1 MTEKF
6 MVFDTETTN
15 DIDCPIMYDF
25 GFAIIDKNGNI
36 YRKGS
41 FVVADVFLDKELM
54 ESAFFAEKI
63 PMYWEQIKRGER
75 ELKRLANIRKIVLD
89 TMKEFNIK
97 IVMAHNTRFDYR
109 STATTQR
116 YMTNSKYRYFFPY
129 GTEFWDTL
137 KMAREIFSVD
147 ENYCAFCTENN
158 FLTKNGKNKYTAEI
172 LYRYLTDDISFEES
186 HTGLEDV
193 LIEKEIFV
201 HCIQKN
207 PNVNGKLW

>member
-1 MTEKF
+1 MIEKF

-25 GFAIIDKNGNI
+25 GFAVIDRKGKV
-36 YRKGS
+36 YQKGS

-54 ESAFFAEKI
+54 ESAYFAEKI
-63 PMYWEQIKRGER
+63 PMYWEQIKSGQR

-97 IVMAHNTRFDYR
+97 IVMAHNAKFDYL

-137 KMAREIFSVD
+137 KMSREIFSDD
-147 ENYCAFCTENN
+147 ENYCAFCEKNN
-158 FLTKNGKNKYTAEI
+158 FLTKNGKNRYTAEI
-172 LYRYLTDDISFEES
+172 LYKYLTNDISFEES

-207 PNVNGKLW
+207 PEINGRLW

>member
-63 PMYWEQIKRGER
+63 PMYWEQIKSGER
-75 ELKRLANIRKIVLD
+75 ELKRLANIRKIVLN

-137 KMAREIFSVD
+137 KMAREIFSDD
-147 ENYCAFCTENN
+147 ENYCAFCTEND

-172 LYRYLTDDISFEES
+172 LYRYLTDDISFVES

-193 LIEKEIFV
+193 MIEKEIFV
-201 HCIQKN
+201 HCVQKN

>member
-25 GFAIIDKNGNI
+25 GFAIIDKNGNV

-63 PMYWEQIKRGER
+63 PMYWEQIKSGER
-75 ELKRLANIRKIVLD
+75 ELKRLANIRKIVLN

-137 KMAREIFSVD
+137 KMAREIFSDD
-147 ENYCAFCTENN
+147 ENYCAFCTEND

-172 LYRYLTDDISFEES
+172 IYRYLTDDISFVES

-193 LIEKEIFV
+193 MIEKEIFV
-201 HCIQKN
+201 HCVQKN

>member
-25 GFAIIDKNGNI
+25 GFAIIDKNGKV

-63 PMYWEQIKRGER
+63 PMYWEQIKSGER
-75 ELKRLANIRKIVLD
+75 ELKRLANIRKIILN

-137 KMAREIFSVD
+137 KMAREIFSDD
-147 ENYCAFCTENN
+147 ENYCAFCTEND

-207 PNVNGKLW
+207 PEINGRLW

>member
-63 PMYWEQIKRGER
+63 PMYWEQIKSGER
-75 ELKRLANIRKIVLD
+75 ELKRLANIRKIILN

-116 YMTNSKYRYFFPY
+116 YLTKSKYRYFFPY

-137 KMAREIFSVD
+137 KMAREIFSDD
-147 ENYCAFCTENN
+147 ENYCAFCTEND

-172 LYRYLTDDISFEES
+172 LYRYLTDDISFVES

-193 LIEKEIFV
+193 MIEKEIFV

>member
-63 PMYWEQIKRGER
+63 PMYWEQIKSGER

-137 KMAREIFSVD
+137 KMAREIFSDD
-147 ENYCAFCTENN
+147 ENYCAFCTEND

>member
-25 GFAIIDKNGNI
+25 GFAIIDKNGNV

-41 FVVADVFLDKELM
+41 FVVADVFLDNELM
-54 ESAFFAEKI
+54 SSAYFKEKI
-63 PMYWEQIKRGER
+63 PMYWEQIKSGER
-75 ELKRLANIRKIVLD
+75 ELKRLANIRRIVLE
-89 TMKEFNIK
+89 TMKEFDIK

-137 KMAREIFSVD
+137 KMARETFKED
-147 ENYCAFCTENN
+147 ENYCAFCIENN
-158 FLTKNGKNKYTAEI
+158 YVTKNNCNKYTAEI
-172 LYRYLTDDISFEES
+172 IYRYLTNDNSFIES

-193 LIEKEIFV
+193 MIEKEIFV

>member
-1 MTEKF
+1 MIEKF

-25 GFAIIDKNGNI
+25 GFVVIDRKGKV
-36 YRKGS
+36 YQKGS

-54 ESAFFAEKI
+54 ESAYFAEKI
-63 PMYWEQIKRGER
+63 PMYWEQIKSGQR

-97 IVMAHNTRFDYR
+97 IVMAHNAKFDYL

-137 KMAREIFSVD
+137 KMSREIFSDD
-147 ENYCAFCTENN
+147 ENYCAFCEKNN
-158 FLTKNGKNKYTAEI
+158 FLTKNGKNRYTAEI
-172 LYRYLTDDISFEES
+172 IYRYLTNDISFEES

-207 PNVNGKLW
+207 PEINGRLW

>member
-75 ELKRLANIRKIVLD
+75 ELKRLANIRRIVLD

-193 LIEKEIFV
+193 MIEKEIFV

>member
-54 ESAFFAEKI
+54 KSAFFAEKI

-75 ELKRLANIRKIVLD
+75 ELKRLANIRRIVLD

-193 LIEKEIFV
+193 MIEKEIFV

>member
-41 FVVADVFLDKELM
+41 FIVADVFLDKELM

-97 IVMAHNTRFDYR
+97 IVMALNTRFDYR

-116 YMTNSKYRYFFPY
+116 YMTNSKCRYFFPY
-129 GTEFWDTL
+129 GTEFWDIL

-193 LIEKEIFV
+193 MIEKEIFV

>member
-137 KMAREIFSVD
+137 KMAREIFSAD

-207 PNVNGKLW
+207 PNINGKLW

>member
-1 MTEKF
+1 MIEKF

-25 GFAIIDKNGNI
+25 GFAVIDRKGKV
-36 YRKGS
+36 YQKGS

-54 ESAFFAEKI
+54 ESAYFAEKI
-63 PMYWEQIKRGER
+63 PMYWEQIKSGQRK
-75 ELKRLANIRKIVLD
+75 LKRLANIRKIVVD

-97 IVMAHNTRFDYR
+97 IVMAHNAKFDYW

-137 KMAREIFSVD
+137 KMSREIFSND
-147 ENYCAFCTENN
+147 ENYCTFCEENN
-158 FLTKNGKNKYTAEI
+158 FLTKNGKNRYTAEI
-172 LYRYLTDDISFEES
+172 LYRYLTNDISFEES

-207 PNVNGKLW
+207 PEINGRLW

>member
-25 GFAIIDKNGNI
+25 GFAIIDKNGNV

-63 PMYWEQIKRGER
+63 PMYWEQIKSGER

-89 TMKEFNIK
+89 TMKEFDIK

-137 KMAREIFSVD
+137 KMAREIFSTD
-147 ENYCAFCTENN
+147 ENYCAFCTEND

-172 LYRYLTDDISFEES
+172 LYRYLTDDISFVDS

-193 LIEKEIFV
+193 MIEKEIFV
-201 HCIQKN
+201 HCLQKN

>member
-54 ESAFFAEKI
+54 QSAFFAEKI

-193 LIEKEIFV
+193 MIEKEIFV

>member
-25 GFAIIDKNGNI
+25 GFAIIDKNGNV

-63 PMYWEQIKRGER
+63 PMYWEQIKSGER
-75 ELKRLANIRKIVLD
+75 ELKRLATIRKIVLD

-137 KMAREIFSVD
+137 KMAREIFSDD
-147 ENYCAFCTENN
+147 ENYCAFCTEND

-172 LYRYLTDDISFEES
+172 LYRYLTDNISFVES

-193 LIEKEIFV
+193 MIEKEIFV

>member
-63 PMYWEQIKRGER
+63 PMYWEQIKSGER

-116 YMTNSKYRYFFPY
+116 YLTKSKYRYFFPY

-137 KMAREIFSVD
+137 KMAREIFSDD
-147 ENYCAFCTENN
+147 ENYCAFCTEND

-172 LYRYLTDDISFEES
+172 LYRYLTDDISFVES

-193 LIEKEIFV
+193 MIEKEIFV
-201 HCIQKN
+201 HCVQKN

>member
-25 GFAIIDKNGNI
+25 GFAIIDKNGNV

-41 FVVADVFLDKELM
+41 FIVADVFLDKELM
-54 ESAFFAEKI
+54 ERTFFAQKI

-137 KMAREIFSVD
+137 KMAREIFSDD
-147 ENYCAFCTENN
+147 ENYCAFCTKND

-172 LYRYLTDDISFEES
+172 LYRYLTDDISFVES

-193 LIEKEIFV
+193 MIEKEIFV

-207 PNVNGKLW
+207 PEINGRLW

>member
-137 KMAREIFSVD
+137 KMSREIFSAD

>member
-1 MTEKF
+1 MIEKF

-25 GFAIIDKNGNI
+25 GFAVIDRKGKV
-36 YRKGS
+36 YQKGS

-54 ESAFFAEKI
+54 ESAYFAEKI
-63 PMYWEQIKRGER
+63 PMYWEQIKSGQR
-75 ELKRLANIRKIVLD
+75 ELKRLANIRKIVFD

-97 IVMAHNTRFDYR
+97 IVMAHNAKFDYL

-137 KMAREIFSVD
+137 KMSREIFSDD
-147 ENYCAFCTENN
+147 ENYCAFCEENN
-158 FLTKNGKNKYTAEI
+158 FLTKNGKNRYTAEI
-172 LYRYLTDDISFEES
+172 LYRYLTNDISFEES

-207 PNVNGKLW
+207 PEINGRLW